1 MSQLNSLLESAN
13 TYKSLQ
19 SDSARLANKWSKTG
33 LLEGMASE
41 TDKNN
46 MSMILENQAK
56 QLVTEN
62 TQTGGGAATFTA
74 GTGAAGQWAGVALPL
89 VRKVFGQIAA
99 KEFVSVQ
106 PMNLPSGLVFYLDF
120 QYGGTQVASPANA
133 ANAAKTPFATGTSMY
148 GTPSPVNPATNTSG
162 FGNAA
167 TGGLYGAGRFGYSTQ
182 NFTAAAVTANICT
195 IGNADF
201 YFDLEA
207 DSTYPFVL
215 TGVAAQ
221 NLNGVQISQASTV
234 TKVNALA
241 TTSANAVTTML
252 QTNYDTKALTG
263 FYLIGTNGVAF
274 GSLPAFTKIELG
286 AIFVAPTNAGGN
298 GTAGTYAAARTVSV
312 IPAGATAVANGI
324 FFAANGGALGTDDFN
339 VSPTTSTSV
348 NGRGFTMNVLGFG
361 AAVPTAIVNNPG
373 SGYAAGDVL
382 TFSALAYPLNGATSG
397 LCTFNVAAAV
407 LPAAGV
413 ISWFGL
419 GTITA
424 GVTAGWV
431 QDAAAGAVNGNDT
444 VGGIICQQTLQPT
457 DNNRGDFEDG
467 NAALGAALY
476 NTPIAIPEINVAM
489 SSEAIVAKTK
499 KLKAVWT
506 PEFAQDLNAYHSLD
520 AEAELTSI
528 MSEYIS
534 LEIDQEILAM
544 LIESAGAGDEYWS
557 AVNNTAIGVD
567 GVINAPNAGG
577 AGVGTGLGFFNSQG
591 QWFQTLG
598 TKVQKLS
605 NIIHQRTLRGGA
617 NFMVCSPTVA
627 TIIESIPG
635 FASNS
640 DGDAAKMSYA
650 FGVQKAGSMN
660 GRYQVY
666 KNPYMTDN
674 TMLLG
679 YRGGQFLEAGA
690 VFAPYIPL
698 IMTPLVYDP
707 TTFTPRKGLLTRY
720 AKKMLRPEFY
730 GRIYVSGLNTL

>member
-33 LLEGMASE
+33 LLEGMDSE

-62 TQTGGGAATFTA
+62 SQTGGGNATFNA

-120 QYGGTQVASPANA
+120 QYGGTNVNSPETNGNLAKQPFVNGSSLYGTRTAPTA
-133 ANAAKTPFATGTSMY
+133 ANAAGRA
-148 GTPSPVNPATNTSG
+148 AG
-162 FGNAA
+162 FGNQAA
-167 TGGLYGAGRFGYSTQ
+167 GGLYGAGRFGYSTQ
-182 NFTAAAVTANICT
+182 SFVGITVAAGVLGT

-201 YFDLEA
+201 YRDLDG
-207 DSTYPFVL
+207 DSTYPSAN
-215 TGVAAQ
+215 TGQTIANSYDGQLLV
-221 NLNGVQISQASTV
+221 ASTSV
-234 TKVNALA
+234 TKVNYRA
-241 TTSANAVTTML
+241 TTSANAGSTIL
-252 QTNYDTKALTG
+252 QTNFDPLALEG
-263 FYLIGTNGVAF
+263 FYLAAAAAVGTTGAILPS
-274 GSLPAFTKIELG
+274 SLPAFTKLVQGGVLAAPGIVGGQSVSAPQNITGTGTGSTTAATAFDLNVKPSSQVLVTGSTG
-286 AIFVAPTNAGGN
+286 AGFTLNVQAQ
-298 GTAGTYAAARTVSV
+298 
-312 IPAGATAVANGI
+312 AGAAT
-324 FFAANGGALGTDDFN
+324 
-339 VSPTTSTSV
+339 
-348 NGRGFTMNVLGFG
+348 
-361 AAVPTAIVNNPG
+361 VPLLTVNNPG
-373 SGYAAGDVL
+373 QGYAVGDVL
-382 TFSALAYPLNGATSG
+382 NFSLATIPNVDDGVNTTALQITLVQND
-397 LCTFNVAAAV
+397 LDI
-407 LPAAGV
+407 AGV
-413 ISWFGL
+413 ISFFGL
-419 GTITA
+419 GTISA
-424 GVTAGWV
+424 ANLVTGWALDV
-431 QDAAAGAVNGNDT
+431 GNVASSVAAITST
-444 VGGIICQQTLQPT
+444 VVCLQTLQPS

-467 NAALGAALY
+467 NPALGITPALNAAGAY

-489 SSEAIVAKTK
+489 SSEAIVAKTR

-534 LEIDQEILAM
+534 LEIDQEILGM

-557 AVNNTAIGVD
+557 ATNNVAV
-567 GVINAPNAGG
+567 NAGG
-577 AGVGTGLGFFNSQG
+577 VVNNALGFFNSQG

-635 FASNS
+635 FSSNS

-674 TMLLG
+674 TILLG

-730 GRIYVSGLNTL
+730 GRIFVSNLNSI